1 MVTDLLRRLQA
12 NTCPEAWSHLGQPK
26 AILIHEATCPTQPQA
41 TTLDRLR
48 SIHAYHL
55 WGGLPSLSVRLW
67 TIGRIRMCSLMMVI
81 RNAFQFI
88 VQAHQAQWVRPG
100 WNYTLDPTL
109 VTPTNPHPPHPPP
122 PFPLS
127 MQLLCKVMYGWVTV
141 MLVLTHSVVLSQCYC
156 GSKRPISAYSHI
168 DNIVNIWSVVPPILN
183 LDCIY
188 QCQYICQIMPG

>member
-1 MVTDLLRRLQA
+1 MVKDPITYKIQIQARGGKMVTDLLRRLQA

-67 TIGRIRMCSLMMVI
+67 TIWRIRMRGLMMVI

-156 GSKRPISAYSHI
+156 GS
-168 DNIVNIWSVVPPILN
+168 
-183 LDCIY
+183 
-188 QCQYICQIMPG
+188 